1 MSAGMG
7 LAALQQAYR
16 DYLLEGRSDSLAEA
30 IVADAFDAEERLRI
44 YRNNFLIGL
53 GEALKANFPVTMRL
67 LGEDFFAQ
75 AARAFVLQAPPAR
88 PCLFEYGEGF
98 AEFLETLP
106 DLAALPYVAEMARFE
121 FARIGAHH
129 APVEA
134 LLSDAEIAR
143 VPPEALADL
152 PIRLAAHVRLLDLR
166 YPVAALWEAHQR
178 AEPDLAAIDMAPRP
192 HALLVC
198 RPQRALVTQEIG
210 PDALAFLAAARQ
222 PTTLARA
229 AEPCGSEMDP
239 DRLGRVIGF
248 VLQLRL
254 LVSG

>member
-16 DYLLEGRSDSLAEA
+16 AYLLEGQSDGLTET

-53 GEALKANFPVTMRL
+53 GEALKANFPVTLRL
-67 LGEDFFAQ
+67 VGEDFFAQ
-75 AARAFVLQAPPAR
+75 AARAFVLKAPPAR

-121 FARIGAHH
+121 FARIGAYH
-129 APVEA
+129 APIET
-134 LLSDAEIAR
+134 LLGEAEIAR
-143 VPPEALADL
+143 VPPENLADL

-166 YPVAALWEAHQR
+166 YPVAALWEAHQA
-178 AEPDLAAIDMAPRP
+178 AEPDLAALDMAPRP
-192 HALLVC
+192 HVLLVC
-198 RPQRALVTQEIG
+198 RPQRALVTLQLPPE
-210 PDALAFLAAARQ
+210 ALLFLSAARES
-222 PTTLARA
+222 TTLARA
-229 AEPCGSEMDP
+229 AEACGPQMEP
-239 DRLGRVIGF
+239 DRLGRVIGLA
-248 VLQLRL
+248 LQHGL
-254 LVSG
+254 LASG